1 MTPEEA
7 MQDPSSEQPEV
18 PHSPLP
24 WHIANGVEIRTDER
38 PYLGLL
44 YSTVATCCGV
54 SLAEA
59 QANARFIARA
69 CNLHEELL
77 AALYLCEEVIGNNSC
92 SDGHTPNGF
101 VVALEQARDAI
112 AKAKT

>member
-1 MTPEEA
+1 MTPDEA
-7 MQDPSSEQPEV
+7 MQDPASEQPEA
-18 PHSPLP
+18 PHTELP
-24 WHIANGVEIRTDER
+24 WHVKNGIGVIAGPR
-38 PYLGLL
+38 GLL
-44 YSTVATCCGV
+44 AYVTVASACGLT
-54 SLAEA
+54 LAEA